1 MMSRT
6 LKTTLAVAAAA
17 VLIPGVAAAQ
27 MGDRL
32 TQRDFERCHVQ
43 AMQVAGVRV
52 ESPAASPGMTG
63 PSGTVAPHGT
73 ATQPGTS
80 AVVTPPATSPGPAPG
95 ASGTGSGT
103 ETTRSGGLG
112 VGTQSGTGP
121 GSGGTMSTGASLD
134 RAQQVERA
142 SQAYRDCLTS
152 IR

>member
-80 AVVTPPATSPGPAPG
+80 AVVTPPATSPVASRTYWAADRGGRAPA
-95 ASGTGSGT
+95 ATA
-103 ETTRSGGLG
+103 
-112 VGTQSGTGP
+112 V
-121 GSGGTMSTGASLD
+121 
-134 RAQQVERA
+134 
-142 SQAYRDCLTS
+142 TS
-152 IR
+152 PMTWP

>member
-6 LKTTLAVAAAA
+6 MKTTLAAAAA
-17 VLIPGVAAAQ
+17 ALLIPGVAAAQ

-43 AMQVAGVRV
+43 AMQVAGVWV
-52 ESPAASPGMTG
+52 ESPAASPGVTT
-63 PSGTVAPHGT
+63 PSGTV
-73 ATQPGTS
+73 
-80 AVVTPPATSPGPAPG
+80 VVTPPATSPGPAAG
-95 ASGTGSGT
+95 SSGTGSGT

-112 VGTQSGTGP
+112 VGPQSGTGP
-121 GSGGTMSTGASLD
+121 GSHGTSMSTGASLD

-142 SQAYRDCLTS
+142 AQAYRDCLTS

>member
-43 AMQVAGVRV
+43 AMQVAGVWV
-52 ESPAASPGMTG
+52 ESPAASPGMTT
-63 PSGTVAPHGT
+63 PSGTVVPHGT
-73 ATQPGTS
+73 PTQPGTS
-80 AVVTPPATSPGPAPG
+80 GVVTPPATSPGPAPG

>member
-1 MMSRT
+1 MLKGT
-6 LKTTLAVAAAA
+6 LVAAAAA

-43 AMQVAGVRV
+43 AMQVAGVWV
-52 ESPAASPGMTG
+52 ESPAASPGVTT
-63 PSGTVAPHGT
+63 PSGTVVPHGSST
-73 ATQPGTS
+73 SPGTS
-80 AVVTPPATSPGPAPG
+80 GMTTPPATSPGPAAG

-112 VGTQSGTGP
+112 VGPQSGTGP
-121 GSGGTMSTGASLD
+121 GSGAGTSTGASLD

-142 SQAYRDCLTS
+142 AQAYRDCLTT